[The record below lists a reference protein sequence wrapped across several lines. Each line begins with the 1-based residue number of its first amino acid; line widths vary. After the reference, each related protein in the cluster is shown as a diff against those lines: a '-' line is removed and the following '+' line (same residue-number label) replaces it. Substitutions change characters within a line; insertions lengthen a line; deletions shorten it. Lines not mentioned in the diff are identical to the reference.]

1 METCEIVVRVLWKVQ
16 CTRKN
21 ELRFTYA
28 VSGALKDEDFTN
40 EYVQLHHTDT
50 GETMTFENKGE
61 RPLTSVKES
70 QEDKSCLIRQEE
82 I

>member
-1 METCEIVVRVLWKVQ
+1 
-16 CTRKN
+16 
-21 ELRFTYA
+21 
-28 VSGALKDEDFTN
+28 
-40 EYVQLHHTDT
+40 
-50 GETMTFENKGE
+50 MTFENKGE